1 MKNQMKVRR
10 TFSTAFKKEKVELLD
25 QCKITVNEL
34 SKVYEVSPTAI
45 YKWKKK
51 FSHLPKGERVIVEKI
66 SEEEKNLDLLK
77 RISELERVIGRKQL
91 EIDFYKTTI
100 EILNEEEGE
109 DILKKFRPKS

>member
-1 MKNQMKVRR
+1 M
-10 TFSTAFKKEKVELLD
+10 
-25 QCKITVNEL
+25 
-34 SKVYEVSPTAI
+34 
-45 YKWKKK
+45 
-51 FSHLPKGERVIVEKI
+51 IVEKI

-109 DILKKFRPKS
+109 DILKKYRPKSWQEYEYKDIASARYVSMLE